1 MVARCLSIL
10 LLAWLVAACGHG
22 HEHPHAG
29 AHASDAAPAP
39 GLAPPGYMVVISIDV
54 DASRMGAYARATVPL
69 LLQYGG
75 RLLFVSEEGQAEVL
89 EGEDHPASIRVFEFP
104 SLQHARDFYYSET
117 YQQQAIPLRAG
128 NGRLQVLV
136 SDAFVPDPR
145 WALQG
150 AQ

>member
-1 MVARCLSIL
+1 MVARGLAIL

-22 HEHPHAG
+22 HEHPHD
-29 AHASDAAPAP
+29 HASGPAAAT
-39 GLAPPGYMVVISIDV
+39 GTAPPGYMVVIGIDV

-75 RLLFVSEEGQAEVL
+75 RLLFISEEGQAEVL
-89 EGEDHPASIRVFEFP
+89 EGDDYPSSIRVFEFP
-104 SLQHARDFYYSET
+104 SLQRARDFYYSDA
-117 YQQQAIPLRAG
+117 YQQQAIPLRDG
-128 NGRLQVLV
+128 NGRLHVIV